1 MIYLKDNK
9 INKFGN
15 NKIYLGDKLIY
26 QTVKGEKEP
35 ITQPTYLKSAFA
47 YDSFAEDGI
56 TDVITNT
63 KYNYGYDGD
72 YSDFQFTVKEHYN
85 TIYQNTNYYGL
96 ETLPTKEP
104 ILKDFKSLLI
114 KCGNILTNTNNPFSY
129 IQKPST
135 NYEYI
140 DISTYVLQYFLNS
153 YYYNKYDF
161 DTNEVMYIYID
172 FNGGSEQSK
181 FLFLNENF
189 EILVQETFDTFNLY
203 TNEDVGYY
211 NSLLTISF
219 GNDNSSTKPIDFYYQ
234 CYCDKFL
241 SIDEIKQ
248 VDKYMMQR

>member
-1 MIYLKDNK
+1 MIYLKENK
-9 INKFGN
+9 INKFN
-15 NKIYLGDKLIY
+15 SNKIYLKDKVIY
-26 QTVKGEKEP
+26 QAVKSEEQT
-35 ITQPTYLKSAFA
+35 ITQPSYLKSAFA

-63 KYNYGYDGD
+63 KYNWYGDD
-72 YSDFQFTVKEHYN
+72 YNDFHFVIKDHYN
-85 TIYQNTNYYGL
+85 TIYQNSNYKSL
-96 ETLPTKEP
+96 ETKKTREP

-114 KCGNILTNTNNPFSY
+114 KCGNILTNANEPFEY

-140 DISTYVLQYFLNS
+140 DISNYMLQYILNS
-153 YYYNKYDF
+153 YYYNRYDF

-189 EILVQETFDTFNLY
+189 EILAQETFDTFNLY

-211 NSLLTISF
+211 NSLFNISF
-219 GNDNSSTKPIDFYYQ
+219 GNYNDSTNPIDFYYQ

-241 SIDEIKQ
+241 SIDEIKEI
-248 VDKYMMQR
+248 DKYMMNR

>member
-1 MIYLKDNK
+1 MIYLKENK
-9 INKFGN
+9 INKFDS

-26 QTVKGEKEP
+26 QAVKGNE
-35 ITQPTYLKSAFA
+35 QPTTKPSYLKSAFA

-63 KYNYGYDGD
+63 KYNYNTYGYNNLNFIIKD
-72 YSDFQFTVKEHYN
+72 HYN
-85 TIYQNTNYYGL
+85 TIYQNSNYKDLTTFSTY
-96 ETLPTKEP
+96 EP

-114 KCGNILTNTNNPFSY
+114 KCGNILTNTFFPFQYKQKVTTDYERIECGRTDIEYNSNTYRYSSY
-129 IQKPST
+129 G
-135 NYEYI
+135 
-140 DISTYVLQYFLNS
+140 
-153 YYYNKYDF
+153 F

-189 EILVQETFDTFNLY
+189 EILAQETFDTFNLS

-211 NSLLTISF
+211 NSLLNIQF
-219 GNDNSSTKPIDFYYQ
+219 GKNNSSTKPIDFYYQ

-241 SIDEIKQ
+241 SIDEIKEI
-248 VDKYMMQR
+248 DKYMMNR

>member
-15 NKIYLGDKLIY
+15 NKIYLKDKVIY
-26 QTVKGEKEP
+26 QAVKNEEQP

-63 KYNYGYDGD
+63 KYNYKTYD
-72 YSDFQFTVKEHYN
+72 YNNFKFVIKEHYN
-85 TIYQNTNYYGL
+85 TIYQIGSYRRL
-96 ETLPTKEP
+96 QIDSTKEP

-114 KCGNILTNTNNPFSY
+114 KCGNILTNTFIPFKY
-129 IQKPST
+129 TQKPSV

-140 DISTYVLQYFLNS
+140 EITNNSLTYITDNYS
-153 YYYNKYDF
+153 YRNYGFEK
-161 DTNEVMYIYID
+161 NEVMYIYID

-189 EILVQETFDTFNLY
+189 EILAQETFNTFNLT
-203 TNEDVGYY
+203 TNEDVGSY
-211 NSLLTISF
+211 NSLLNINL
-219 GNDNSSTKPIDFYYQ
+219 GNYNNSTNPIDFYYQ

-241 SIDEIKQ
+241 SIDEIKEI
-248 VDKYMMQR
+248 DKYMMQR

>member
-26 QTVKGEKEP
+26 QTVKGKEEP

-63 KYNYGYDGD
+63 KYDWYISKYT
-72 YSDFQFTVKEHYN
+72 DFNFTINDHYN
-85 TIYQNTNYYGL
+85 TIYQNSSYKSLQTYV
-96 ETLPTKEP
+96 TKEP
-104 ILKDFKSLLI
+104 ILKDFKSILI
-114 KCGNILTNTNNPFSY
+114 KCGNVLTNTFYSFIYSQGPLSNFDSIEIGNSFLKY
-129 IQKPST
+129 IT
-135 NYEYI
+135 DNYFYSDYE
-140 DISTYVLQYFLNS
+140 FE
-153 YYYNKYDF
+153 K
-161 DTNEVMYIYID
+161 NEVMYIYVD

-189 EILVQETFDTFNLY
+189 EILAQYTFNTFNLS
-203 TNEDVGYY
+203 TNQDVGFF
-211 NSLLTISF
+211 NSLLYISF
-219 GNDNSSTKPIDFYYQ
+219 GTYNNSEKPIDFYYQ

-241 SIDEIKQ
+241 SISEIKEI
-248 VDKYMMQR
+248 DKYMMQR

>member
-1 MIYLKDNK
+1 MIYLKENK

-26 QTVKGEKEP
+26 QTVKGEEEP

-63 KYNYGYDGD
+63 KYNWGYSV
-72 YSDFQFTVKEHYN
+72 YNDFNFVIKDHYN
-85 TIYQNTNYYGL
+85 TIYQNNSYKTLQTNM
-96 ETLPTKEP
+96 TKES

-114 KCGNILTNTNNPFSY
+114 KCGNILTNTFTPFEY
-129 IQKPST
+129 IQKPSLD
-135 NYEYI
+135 YERI
-140 DISTYVLQYFLNS
+140 VISDNILQYITDS
-153 YYYNKYDF
+153 YFYSIDDLKK
-161 DTNEVMYIYID
+161 NEVMYIYID

-189 EILVQETFDTFNLY
+189 EILEQKTFNTFNLPIIQ
-203 TNEDVGYY
+203 DVGNY
-211 NSLLTISF
+211 NSLLRMNL
-219 GNDNSSTKPIDFYYQ
+219 GNNNNSTNPIDFYYQ

-241 SIDEIKQ
+241 SIDEIKEI
-248 VDKYMMQR
+248 DKYMMKR